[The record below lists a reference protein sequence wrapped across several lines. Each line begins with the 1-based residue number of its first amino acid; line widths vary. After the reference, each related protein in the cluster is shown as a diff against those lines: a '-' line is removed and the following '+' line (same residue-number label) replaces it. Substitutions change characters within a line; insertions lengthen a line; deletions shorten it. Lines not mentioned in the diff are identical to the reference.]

1 MGGVSTSTVG
11 KSHSFLGS
19 GDSRKGRK
27 VPRIPRA
34 RGCTCMQVNC
44 SIWTIVEEWCN
55 RRYGEKAEVTE
66 GEEEEGKKDGEIRD
80 AEMQLGQS

>member
-1 MGGVSTSTVG
+1 
-11 KSHSFLGS
+11 
-19 GDSRKGRK
+19 
-27 VPRIPRA
+27 
-34 RGCTCMQVNC
+34 MQVNC